1 VFVAAFIGTMNRIE
15 ATVQPDS
22 SGAVESA
29 GHRLPVNA
37 ARDWRAGPRVL
48 MLIRPEVIDLHALQG
63 DTVVGREGMVGT
75 VKSHTFLGPV
85 TRVGVT
91 TPVGDLMVDVPSVEA
106 FSVSVGAEV
115 SLTWDPASPRLIELP
130 PGAENVAG
138 SATLIAEDE
147 LQPA

>member
-1 VFVAAFIGTMNRIE
+1 
-15 ATVQPDS
+15 
-22 SGAVESA
+22 
-29 GHRLPVNA
+29 
-37 ARDWRAGPRVL
+37 
-48 MLIRPEVIDLHALQG
+48 
-63 DTVVGREGMVGT
+63 MVGT

-106 FSVSVGAEV
+106 FSVSIGAQV

-130 PGAENVAG
+130 PGSENVAG
-138 SATLIAEDE
+138 SATIITEDE